1 MNLKFSTLG
10 EVPGE
15 LYIVANAIFLLSDS
29 NDIARNS
36 SSNSDVSNWLNVMS
50 FCIRIATPA
59 TLLPHGLD
67 FLYLSLLHD
76 S

>member
-10 EVPGE
+10 EVPEG

-36 SSNSDVSNWLNVMS
+36 SSNSDVSNRLNFMS
-50 FCIRIATPA
+50 FRISIATP
-59 TLLPHGLD
+59 LLPHGLD
-67 FLYLSLLHD
+67 YLYLFVIYD